1 MVWSDAGMC
10 PLPPFAFRIRFNKIF
25 SPAVLAFCALAFL
38 PCHVTAQ
45 DNRVVGT
52 VWQPDLATVNPL
64 GNWQRLGA
72 QQLLVQWTAVDGM
85 AFVVGSEVPVVQ
97 GPPDWQRIAKEPWA
111 REVILG
117 LAGDYS
123 EPRARSN
130 VEKLGTLSRA
140 LARLPTP
147 LNVVAWYFPVEAD
160 PTWPETARLANAL
173 AHLPRP
179 LWISVYDNGNI
190 GGVAFSEW
198 VASWLP
204 ADVGVFLQDGV
215 GLHTREPAVALDYF
229 HAVANRLGPGR
240 VRMIAEAFRPNGQG
254 AFRAASAQELT
265 IQLTT
270 YRGLPVYL
278 FDGPH
283 YVSDS
288 VVESLVRQPRG
299 TGSR

>member
-1 MVWSDAGMC
+1 MVWSDAGMY
-10 PLPPFAFRIRFNKIF
+10 PLPPLAFRIWLNRLFA
-25 SPAVLAFCALAFL
+25 PAVLAFCCLAFL
-38 PCHVTAQ
+38 PCRVAAQ
-45 DNRVVGT
+45 NNLVMGT
-52 VWQPDLATVNPL
+52 IWQPDLATVNPR

-85 AFVVGSEVPVVQ
+85 AFVTGSEVPAAQ
-97 GPPDWQRIAKEPWA
+97 ETPDWLRIAKEPWA

-123 EPRARSN
+123 EPRARGN
-130 VEKLGTLSRA
+130 VEKLGTLSLA

-179 LWISVYDNGNI
+179 LWISIYDNGNI
-190 GGVAFSEW
+190 GSAAFSEW

-204 ADVGVFLQDGV
+204 VDVGVFLQDGV
-215 GLHTREPAVALDYF
+215 GLHTREPAVARDYF
-229 HAVANRLGPGR
+229 HAVVNRLGPGR

-265 IQLTT
+265 TQLSV

-288 VVESLVRQPRG
+288 VVESLVRQPQA
-299 TGSR
+299 TDSR